1 MWVTEVLKFFRE
13 VSTLEK
19 KHLRLIFQ
27 FRKYLHALV
36 TVEIVESV
44 EVCTKHK
51 TCNMQML
58 ESTQVDHIVM
68 ALVNLLRKLR
78 LAILLELAFTMI
90 ILPE

>member
-19 KHLRLIFQ
+19 KHLRLIFK

-36 TVEIVESV
+36 TVKIVESV
-44 EVCTKHK
+44 EVCTRHK

-58 ESTQVDHIVM
+58 ESTRFDHSVM
-68 ALVNLLRKLR
+68 ALVNLRKLR